1 MKNLLIFGSNSL
13 IAQNIKGFINSKY
26 KMNIYETSSKKN
38 NNKIYFDINDEES
51 YENLLQ
57 CKNIDYIVWCQGFN
71 VNDSISSFNKE
82 LYLKS
87 MDVNINFIVLSLNY
101 LLKNNKININSRLC
115 IISSIWQEFVR
126 NNKFS
131 YSVSK
136 SAISGLIKSSSE
148 DLLKKNILINA
159 ILPGPVDNKMTRL
172 TLTKEQLDNSSIR
185 LIDINDICNLL
196 DYLCFNNNSTTGQS
210 IKIDLGFTNNR
221 NY

>member
-82 LYLKS
+82 SYLKS

-101 LLKNNKININSRLC
+101 LLKNNQINVNSRLC

-159 ILPGPVDNKMTRL
+159 ILPGPVDNKMTRS
-172 TLTKEQLDNSSIR
+172 TLTKEQLENSLIR

>member
-1 MKNLLIFGSNSL
+1 MKNLLIFGGNSL
-13 IAQNIKGFINSKY
+13 IAQNIKEFINLKY

-38 NNKIYFDINDEES
+38 NNKIYFDINDQVS
-51 YENLLQ
+51 YKNLLQ
-57 CKNIDYIVWCQGFN
+57 CENIDYIIWCQGYN

-82 LYLKS
+82 SYLKS
-87 MDVNINFIVLSLNY
+87 MDININFIVLSLNY

-148 DLLKKNILINA
+148 DLLEKNILINA
-159 ILPGPVDNKMTRL
+159 ILPGPVDNKMTRK
-172 TLTKEQLDNSSIR
+172 TLTKEQLDNSLIR

-210 IKIDLGFTNNR
+210 IKIDLGFTNNT